1 MSLAL
6 ILAFLWLV
14 SANVVAM
21 LPSRDHHWTAAYVLF
36 ACGVPLLGWL
46 TMAHGPVAG
55 MMALAA
61 GASVLRWPLI
71 FLMRR
76 IKSLGM
82 APHRDAAE

>member
-1 MSLAL
+1 MTAAFALAC
-6 ILAFLWLV
+6 LWFI

-21 LPSRDHHWTAAYVLF
+21 LPSRDHHWTAAYVLI

-46 TMAHGPVAG
+46 TVSHGPVAG
-55 MMALAA
+55 MLALAA

-76 IKSLGM
+76 LRSS
-82 APHRDAAE
+82 PQRPPDAAE